1 MKSSI
6 LKSIVLLALVAA
18 FFMSCTSNRNS
29 ASYTNY
35 TNEIKSD
42 SVAINTYFDK
52 DDYSVIGPAEGES
65 EFVWYN
71 NSTNKYEGD
80 SGKYGYISQP
90 TTVYVGDGYI
100 VGAGKVTA
108 QNLSDEEI
116 VLRARL
122 NANYILIE
130 KAYAM
135 GGDTILEP
143 IYSVVIENA
152 NSSGAE
158 VRKAKVKV
166 RAKVIQLKL
175 H

>member
-1 MKSSI
+1 MKKSI
-6 LKSIVLLALVAA
+6 LKTMVLLAVSAA
-18 FFMSCTSNRNS
+18 IFLSCSSAKDYTS
-29 ASYTNY
+29 Y

-42 SVAINTYFDK
+42 SIAINTYFDR
-52 DDYSVIGPAEGES
+52 DDYSVIGTAEGES
-65 EFVWYN
+65 DYIWYN
-71 NSTNKYEGD
+71 AFENEYVGD
-80 SGKYGYISQP
+80 SEKYGYISQP

-100 VGAGKVTA
+100 VGTGKVTA
-108 QNLSDEEI
+108 QNLTDEEI
-116 VLRARL
+116 VRRARL

-143 IYSVVIENA
+143 IYSVVIEN
-152 NSSGAE
+152 SSASGTE

-175 H
+175 Q

>member
-1 MKSSI
+1 MKKSI
-6 LKSIVLLALVAA
+6 LKTMVLLAVSAA
-18 FFMSCTSNRNS
+18 ILLSCSSAKDYTS
-29 ASYTNY
+29 Y

-42 SVAINTYFDK
+42 SIAINTYFDR
-52 DDYSVIGPAEGES
+52 DDYSVIGTAEGES
-65 EFVWYN
+65 DYIWYN
-71 NSTNKYEGD
+71 AFENEYVGD
-80 SGKYGYISQP
+80 SEKYGYISQP

-100 VGAGKVTA
+100 VGTGKVTA
-108 QNLSDEEI
+108 QNLTDEEI
-116 VLRARL
+116 VRRARL

-143 IYSVVIENA
+143 IYSVVIEN
-152 NSSGAE
+152 SSASGTE

-175 H
+175 Q